1 MAVKVVWIIG
11 PAGAA
16 MRPTLGEAGQARRLA
31 LTYII
36 LKNAVTYLFTE
47 NDTEDTE
54 NDVCSPFG

>member
-1 MAVKVVWIIG
+1 
-11 PAGAA
+11 

-54 NDVCSPFG
+54 DTENDVCSPFG